1 MKILVTGATGYVGGR
16 LVPLL
21 LERGHEVRTTTSSPR
36 REAPWWGDRVETV
49 VMDALDHGQVES
61 ACEGM
66 DAVYYLIHGM
76 GGDNF
81 AETDRNAALNLADG
95 VRAQGVA
102 RVVYLSG
109 MVPDVPDAQL
119 SEHIQSRREVERILS
134 DLPATVIVLRAAVV
148 LGSGSTSFEI
158 IRQVSERMPVHT
170 VPTWMDSLVQ
180 PIALVD
186 VLEALTGALEYS
198 GSSRYFDVGGPDRLR
213 YGSLI
218 EAYTSHAGLTRP
230 QIKVPLLPSTLVGTL
245 VGSLTD
251 VPRPTVEALVES
263 LHHDM
268 VAGDSDFEEML
279 LPEGHQLVGLD
290 EAFQRSLAP
299 PAPEPEDA
307 DPMGPLPQDPV
318 WASGGDDRPPMA
330 KVVDAVKDIL
340 PG

>member
-1 MKILVTGATGYVGGR
+1 
-16 LVPLL
+16 
-21 LERGHEVRTTTSSPR
+21 
-36 REAPWWGDRVETV
+36 
-49 VMDALDHGQVES
+49 MDALDHSQVES
-61 ACEGM
+61 ACEGV

-134 DLPATVIVLRAAVV
+134 DLSATVIVLRAAVV

-186 VLEALTGALEYS
+186 VLEALTGALEYD
-198 GSSRYFDVGGPDRLR
+198 GASRYFDVGGPDRLR

-218 EAYTSHAGLTRP
+218 EAYTSYAGLTRP

-268 VAGDSDFEEML
+268 VAGDSDFKEML

-318 WASGGDDRPPMA
+318 WASGGDDRPPLA
-330 KVVDAVKDIL
+330 KVLDAVKDVL